1 MCYYSNSS
9 LPAERCF
16 PIIII
21 QVLLTSSPSA
31 NSSKQKSG
39 INRMTKGPVGPNLIR
54 LAIPMIFGLI
64 SILLINLVDTFY
76 ISLIG
81 VRELVAISFT
91 FPVTFTLMSFSF
103 GIGIGAASVIS
114 RAIGEGDH
122 HRVQRLTTDSLLLVA
137 LIILVVAGLSYL
149 NLDAIFRLMGATD
162 ESLPLIEEYMIPW
175 LMGVVFVVIPIVGNS
190 AIRAT
195 GDTKTPSIIMVI
207 AAVVNAV
214 LDPILIFGYGPFPEM
229 GIEGAAIA
237 TVISYISIMIVGLWM
252 LGKRE
257 RMLTANWPGIAEILS
272 SWKALLYIGI
282 PAMLTQLLFP
292 VSNAVL
298 TRIAADLGD
307 ATVAA
312 FGVGSRIESLAMIG
326 SMALSS
332 VIIPFIGQNYGA
344 KKFDRIKTASRF
356 VLRFALIWGITVWAF
371 LALFSG
377 GIAWAFSDDLE
388 IQTLIKQF
396 FWIVP
401 FGFGFHGISQ
411 LVSGSC
417 NALHRPF
424 HSTII
429 NIMRLFLFLIPLV
442 YLGSQIWGTTGFF
455 IGIALGNLATGT
467 IAWYWFRSSI
477 LPGALR

>member
-1 MCYYSNSS
+1 M
-9 LPAERCF
+9 
-16 PIIII
+16 
-21 QVLLTSSPSA
+21 TSSPSA

-39 INRMTKGPVGPNLIR
+39 INRMTEGPVGPNLIR

-76 ISLIG
+76 ISMIG
-81 VRELVAISFT
+81 VKELVAISFT

-252 LGKRE
+252 LGKRD
-257 RMLTANWPGIAEILS
+257 RMLTANWPGIAGILS

>member
-1 MCYYSNSS
+1 
-9 LPAERCF
+9 
-16 PIIII
+16 
-21 QVLLTSSPSA
+21 
-31 NSSKQKSG
+31 
-39 INRMTKGPVGPNLIR
+39 MTEGPVGPNLIG

-76 ISLIG
+76 ISMIG
-81 VRELVAISFT
+81 VKELVAISFT

-252 LGKRE
+252 LGKRD
-257 RMLTANWPGIAEILS
+257 RMLTTNWPGIAGILS

-344 KKFDRIKTASRF
+344 KNFDRIKTASRF
-356 VLRFALIWGITVWAF
+356 VLRFALIWGVTAWAF

-377 GIAWAFSDDLE
+377 GIAWAFSDDPE
-388 IQTLIKQF
+388 IQDLIQQF

-411 LVSGSC
+411 LVSASC

-424 HSTII
+424 HSTTI

-477 LPGALR
+477 LPGALERNI

>member
-1 MCYYSNSS
+1 
-9 LPAERCF
+9 
-16 PIIII
+16 
-21 QVLLTSSPSA
+21 
-31 NSSKQKSG
+31 
-39 INRMTKGPVGPNLIR
+39 MTEGPVGPSLIR
-54 LAIPMIFGLI
+54 LSIPMIFGLV

-103 GIGIGAASVIS
+103 GIGIGASAVIS

-137 LIILVVAGLSYL
+137 LIILCVAGISFISLRS
-149 NLDAIFRLMGATD
+149 IFTLMGATD
-162 ESLPLIEEYMIPW
+162 ESFPLIEEYMIPW

-195 GDTKTPSIIMVI
+195 GDTKTPSLIMVI

-214 LDPILIFGYGPFPEM
+214 LDPLLIFGYGPFPEL
-229 GIEGAAIA
+229 GIQGAAIA
-237 TVISYISIMIVGLWM
+237 TVISFISIMLAGLWV
-252 LGKRE
+252 LGIRN
-257 RMLTANWPGIAEILS
+257 RMLTANWPGIAEILR

-312 FGVGSRIESLAMIG
+312 FGVGTRIESLAMIG

-344 KKFDRIKTASRF
+344 QNFDRIKDASRF
-356 VLRFALIWGITVWAF
+356 LLRFALVWGASVWAI
-371 LALFSG
+371 LALISG
-377 GIAWAFSDDLE
+377 GIAWAFTDDPE
-388 IQTLIKQF
+388 IQNFIQQF

-401 FGFGFHGISQ
+401 FGFAFHGISQ
-411 LVSGSC
+411 LISASC

-424 HSTII
+424 HSTTI
-429 NIMRLFLFLIPLV
+429 NILRLFLFLIPLV

-455 IGIALGNLATGT
+455 FGIALGNLATGG
-467 IAWYWFRSSI
+467 IAWFWFRSTI
-477 LPGALR
+477 LPGALSE

>member
-1 MCYYSNSS
+1 
-9 LPAERCF
+9 
-16 PIIII
+16 
-21 QVLLTSSPSA
+21 
-31 NSSKQKSG
+31 
-39 INRMTKGPVGPNLIR
+39 MTEGPVGPSLIR
-54 LAIPMIFGLI
+54 LSIPMIFGLV

-103 GIGIGAASVIS
+103 GIGIGASAVIS

-137 LIILVVAGLSYL
+137 LIILCVAGISFISLRS
-149 NLDAIFRLMGATD
+149 IFTLMGATD
-162 ESLPLIEEYMIPW
+162 ESFPLIEEYMIPW

-195 GDTKTPSIIMVI
+195 GDTKTPSLIMVI

-214 LDPILIFGYGPFPEM
+214 LDPLLIFGYGPFPEL
-229 GIEGAAIA
+229 GIQGAAIA
-237 TVISYISIMIVGLWM
+237 TVISFISIMLAGLWV
-252 LGKRE
+252 LGIRD
-257 RMLTANWPGIAEILS
+257 RMLTANWPGIAEILR

-312 FGVGSRIESLAMIG
+312 FGVGTRIESLAMIG

-344 KKFDRIKTASRF
+344 QNFDRIKDASRF
-356 VLRFALIWGITVWAF
+356 LLRFALVWGASVWAI
-371 LALFSG
+371 LALISG
-377 GIAWAFSDDLE
+377 GIAWAFTDDPE
-388 IQTLIKQF
+388 IQNFIQQF

-401 FGFGFHGISQ
+401 FGFAFHGISQ
-411 LVSGSC
+411 LISAAC

-429 NIMRLFLFLIPLV
+429 NILRLFLFLIPLV

-455 IGIALGNLATGT
+455 FGIALGNLATGG
-467 IAWYWFRSSI
+467 IAWFWFRSTI
-477 LPGALR
+477 LPGALSE

>member
-1 MCYYSNSS
+1 
-9 LPAERCF
+9 
-16 PIIII
+16 
-21 QVLLTSSPSA
+21 
-31 NSSKQKSG
+31 
-39 INRMTKGPVGPNLIR
+39 MTEGPVGPNLIR

-76 ISLIG
+76 ISMIG
-81 VRELVAISFT
+81 VKELVAISFT

-252 LGKRE
+252 LGKRD
-257 RMLTANWPGIAEILS
+257 RMLTTNWPGIAGILS

-344 KKFDRIKTASRF
+344 KNFDRIKTASRF
-356 VLRFALIWGITVWAF
+356 VLRFALIWGVTAWAF

-377 GIAWAFSDDLE
+377 GIAWAFSDDPE
-388 IQTLIKQF
+388 IQDLIQQF

-411 LVSGSC
+411 LVSASC

-424 HSTII
+424 HSTSI

-467 IAWYWFRSSI
+467 IAWSWFRSSI

>member
-1 MCYYSNSS
+1 M
-9 LPAERCF
+9 
-16 PIIII
+16 
-21 QVLLTSSPSA
+21 
-31 NSSKQKSG
+31 
-39 INRMTKGPVGPNLIR
+39 R

-114 RAIGEGDH
+114 RAIGEADH

>member
-1 MCYYSNSS
+1 
-9 LPAERCF
+9 
-16 PIIII
+16 
-21 QVLLTSSPSA
+21 
-31 NSSKQKSG
+31 
-39 INRMTKGPVGPNLIR
+39 
-54 LAIPMIFGLI
+54 
-64 SILLINLVDTFY
+64 
-76 ISLIG
+76 
-81 VRELVAISFT
+81 
-91 FPVTFTLMSFSF
+91 
-103 GIGIGAASVIS
+103 
-114 RAIGEGDH
+114 
-122 HRVQRLTTDSLLLVA
+122 
-137 LIILVVAGLSYL
+137 
-149 NLDAIFRLMGATD
+149 
-162 ESLPLIEEYMIPW
+162 MIPW

>member
-1 MCYYSNSS
+1 
-9 LPAERCF
+9 
-16 PIIII
+16 
-21 QVLLTSSPSA
+21 
-31 NSSKQKSG
+31 
-39 INRMTKGPVGPNLIR
+39 MTEGPVGPNLIG

-76 ISLIG
+76 ISMIG
-81 VRELVAISFT
+81 VKELVAISFT

>member
-1 MCYYSNSS
+1 
-9 LPAERCF
+9 
-16 PIIII
+16 
-21 QVLLTSSPSA
+21 
-31 NSSKQKSG
+31 
-39 INRMTKGPVGPNLIR
+39 MTEGPVGPNLIG

-76 ISLIG
+76 ISMIG
-81 VRELVAISFT
+81 VKELVAISFT

-252 LGKRE
+252 LGKRD
-257 RMLTANWPGIAEILS
+257 RMLTANWPGIAGILS

>member
-1 MCYYSNSS
+1 
-9 LPAERCF
+9 
-16 PIIII
+16 
-21 QVLLTSSPSA
+21 
-31 NSSKQKSG
+31 
-39 INRMTKGPVGPNLIR
+39 MTEGPVGPNLIG

-76 ISLIG
+76 ISMIG
-81 VRELVAISFT
+81 VKELVAISFT

-252 LGKRE
+252 LGKRD
-257 RMLTANWPGIAEILS
+257 RMLTANWPGIAGILS

-344 KKFDRIKTASRF
+344 KNFDRIKTASRF
-356 VLRFALIWGITVWAF
+356 VLRFALIWGVTAWAF

-377 GIAWAFSDDLE
+377 GIAWAFSDDPE
-388 IQTLIKQF
+388 IQDLIQQF

-411 LVSGSC
+411 LVSASC

-424 HSTII
+424 HSTSI

-467 IAWYWFRSSI
+467 IAWSWFRSSI

>member
-1 MCYYSNSS
+1 
-9 LPAERCF
+9 
-16 PIIII
+16 
-21 QVLLTSSPSA
+21 
-31 NSSKQKSG
+31 
-39 INRMTKGPVGPNLIR
+39 MTKGPVGPNLIR

>member
-1 MCYYSNSS
+1 
-9 LPAERCF
+9 
-16 PIIII
+16 
-21 QVLLTSSPSA
+21 
-31 NSSKQKSG
+31 
-39 INRMTKGPVGPNLIR
+39 MTEGPVGPNLIG

-76 ISLIG
+76 ISMIG
-81 VRELVAISFT
+81 VKELVAISFT

-252 LGKRE
+252 LGKRD
-257 RMLTANWPGIAEILS
+257 RMLTANWPGIAGILS

-344 KKFDRIKTASRF
+344 KNFDRIKTASRF

>member
-9 LPAERCF
+9 LPSERSF

-39 INRMTKGPVGPNLIR
+39 INRMTKGPVGPNLMR

-114 RAIGEGDH
+114 RAIGEADH

>member
-1 MCYYSNSS
+1 M
-9 LPAERCF
+9 
-16 PIIII
+16 
-21 QVLLTSSPSA
+21 
-31 NSSKQKSG
+31 
-39 INRMTKGPVGPNLIR
+39 
-54 LAIPMIFGLI
+54 
-64 SILLINLVDTFY
+64 
-76 ISLIG
+76 
-81 VRELVAISFT
+81 
-91 FPVTFTLMSFSF
+91 
-103 GIGIGAASVIS
+103 
-114 RAIGEGDH
+114 
-122 HRVQRLTTDSLLLVA
+122 
-137 LIILVVAGLSYL
+137 IILVVAGLSYL
-149 NLDAIFRLMGATD
+149 NLHSIFKLMGASD
-162 ESLPLIEEYMIPW
+162 ESFPLIEEYMIPW

-237 TVISYISIMIVGLWM
+237 TVISYISIMFAGLWV

-257 RMLTANWPGIAEILS
+257 RMLTSNWPGIAEILS

-292 VSNAVL
+292 LSNAVL
-298 TRIAADLGD
+298 TRLAADLGD

-312 FGVGSRIESLAMIG
+312 FGVGTRIESLAMIG

-344 KKFDRIKTASRF
+344 NNFDRIKTASRF
-356 VLRFALIWGITVWAF
+356 ILRFALIWGGTAWVF
-371 LALFSG
+371 LALISG
-377 GIAWAFSDDLE
+377 GIAWAFTDDPE

-411 LVSGSC
+411 LISASC

-424 HSTII
+424 HSTTI
-429 NIMRLFLFLIPLV
+429 NILRLFLFLIPLV

-455 IGIALGNLATGT
+455 FGIALGNLATGAT
-467 IAWYWFRSSI
+467 AWLWFRSSI
-477 LPGALR
+477 LPGVLEQKN